1 MAAPTLNRSC
11 TALTRFLSKL
21 RLSAIAEPDE
31 PCRFV
36 WLFCYA
42 RRSARSVVF
51 LRCPI
56 RFRANRSQAVYSPSE
71 CAGLCTWER
80 RQELRLI
87 QVSLATF
94 SAHPCYN
101 VSTQQCVFRRT
112 EQMASTEPSMTEQH
126 TCSAAALPEGAFLPA
141 GPQCPGHHPESGA
154 AGSAGALFCARAL
167 VTQAAA
173 VCKYAQEGC

>member
-1 MAAPTLNRSC
+1 MKASQQLKQAFAAERNGISRPIYPTPPPGGFFRTNRNH
-11 TALTRFLSKL
+11 AAYF
-21 RLSAIAEPDE
+21 
-31 PCRFV
+31 
-36 WLFCYA
+36 
-42 RRSARSVVF
+42 
-51 LRCPI
+51 
-56 RFRANRSQAVYSPSE
+56 PSE

-87 QVSLATF
+87 QVSLAVF

-101 VSTQQCVFRRT
+101 VSTKQCVFRRT

-154 AGSAGALFCARAL
+154 AGSAGALFCARVL

>member
-71 CAGLCTWER
+71 CARRCTWER
-80 RQELRLI
+80 WQELRLI
-87 QVSLATF
+87 QVSLAVF

-101 VSTQQCVFRRT
+101 VSTKQCVFRRT
-112 EQMASTEPSMTEQH
+112 EQMVSIEPSMAEQH

-173 VCKYAQEGC
+173 VSKYAQEGC